1 VGDEGKD
8 ARPSFNPGREVGD
21 IQQRCPC
28 SQAEPTFDKREGKLD
43 LMDASQVLPIL
54 REWWKGVGRESKVE

>member
-8 ARPSFNPGREVGD
+8 TRPSFNPGREVGD
-21 IQQRCPC
+21 IQQRRPR
-28 SQAEPTFDKREGKLD
+28 SQAQPTFDKGEGKLD
-43 LMDASQVLPIL
+43 LMDASQVLPFL